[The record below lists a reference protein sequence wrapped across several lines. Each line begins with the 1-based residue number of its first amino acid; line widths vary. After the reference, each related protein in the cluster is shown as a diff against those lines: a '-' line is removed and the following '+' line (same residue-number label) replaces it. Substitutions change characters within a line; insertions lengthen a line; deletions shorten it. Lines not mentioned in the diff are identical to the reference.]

1 MFLWDCTPEETADIL
16 KEADI
21 GEMEFWPETPWYWE
35 GRRDSAKERNAE
47 LLRELRGIKINLHA
61 PVMDLNPS
69 SYNDL
74 VFEATI
80 KEAVWSIA
88 LARDLGAAMV
98 TIHPG
103 HRTAKR
109 PPRPEERRKFCR
121 FLDCCLD
128 QASRLGVCLAL
139 ENLPPKP
146 WNLCSSPDGLAYVL
160 SHRQVGFAFDIS
172 HATAAPPKSRA
183 LEFMDLLGDRVI
195 NTHISATVNGVQ
207 HMPPST
213 GAAEDVLMAL
223 RDLGYRGPLNLELD
237 DKKYFPSLNKQDK
250 ADALRTERIYLESI
264 FD

>member
-1 MFLWDCTPEETADIL
+1 MADIL

-21 GEMEFWPETPWYWE
+21 DEMEFWPETPWYWE
-35 GRRDSAKERNAE
+35 GRSDSADDRNAE
-47 LLRELRGIKINLHA
+47 LLRELRGIKINLHG
-61 PVMDLNPS
+61 PIMDLNPS

-80 KEAVWSIA
+80 KEVTWSIA
-88 LARDLGAAMV
+88 LARDLGAGMV

-139 ENLPPKP
+139 ENLPPEP

-160 SHRQVGFAFDIS
+160 SHRQVGFTLDVS
-172 HATAAPPKSRA
+172 HATAAAPRSRA
-183 LEFMDLLGDRVI
+183 LEFVDLLGDRMI
-195 NTHISATVNGVQ
+195 NAHISATVDGVQ

-213 GAAEDVLMAL
+213 GAAEYVLLAL
-223 RDLGYRGPLNLELD
+223 RDLEYQGPLNLEMD
-237 DKKYFPSLNKQDK
+237 DKKYSMPLNKQDK